1 MLNEKHNDP
10 FGWKN
15 RLEGL
20 TRLPGEDALDKN
32 AAWKIL
38 HERLQQKPNSNDAIW
53 YWAAACILLAFVIPL
68 MIANQKEY
76 VVVKSNPP
84 QKQHTISP
92 AVELQT
98 MLITAKA
105 PVKVE
110 KVNQNNKI
118 RDHNNTHLKTT
129 EKQHEPVTAIV
140 EASIEKDPV
149 VTIIPA
155 PGTDTTATV
164 AVTIPVKKKLSV
176 MHINE
181 VDAPAVQAFPPSNYV
196 QRSIRIKLGN
206 KKSANQTI
214 ASQQQYPD
222 GFKRKLSLKN

>member
-1 MLNEKHNDP
+1 MLKEKHNDY

-15 RLEGL
+15 RLEEL

-98 MLITAKA
+98 LLITAKA

-110 KVNQNNKI
+110 KKQNNKI
-118 RDHNNTHLKTT
+118 KDQHNTPLKTT
-129 EKQHEPVTAIV
+129 EKLNEPVTAIV
-140 EASIEKDPV
+140 ETSIEKDPV
-149 VTIIPA
+149 VIIIQA
-155 PGTDTTATV
+155 PGIDTTATV
-164 AVTIPVKKKLSV
+164 AVIIPAKKKLPV

-181 VDAPAVQAFPPSNYV
+181 VDAPAVQVFPPSNYV

-214 ASQQQYPD
+214 ASQQQNPD
-222 GFKRKLSLKN
+222 GFKIKLSSKN

>member
-15 RLEGL
+15 KLEGL
-20 TRLPGEDALDKN
+20 TRLPGEDKLDKN

-38 HERLQQKPNSNDAIW
+38 HERLQQKPHRNNAIW

-76 VVVKSNPP
+76 GVVKSSPP
-84 QKQHTISP
+84 QKQHLITP
-92 AVELQT
+92 AVELQAMPFT
-98 MLITAKA
+98 VKA
-105 PVKVE
+105 PMKVE
-110 KVNQNNKI
+110 KKQNNKI
-118 RDHNNTHLKTT
+118 KDQHHTPLKTT
-129 EKQHEPVTAIV
+129 EKQNEPVTAIV
-140 EASIEKDPV
+140 ETSIEKDPV
-149 VTIIPA
+149 VIIIQA

-164 AVTIPVKKKLSV
+164 AVTIPAKKKLPV

-181 VDAPAVQAFPPSNYV
+181 VDAPAVQVFPPSNYV

-214 ASQQQYPD
+214 ASQQQNPD
-222 GFKRKLSLKN
+222 GFKIKLSSKN